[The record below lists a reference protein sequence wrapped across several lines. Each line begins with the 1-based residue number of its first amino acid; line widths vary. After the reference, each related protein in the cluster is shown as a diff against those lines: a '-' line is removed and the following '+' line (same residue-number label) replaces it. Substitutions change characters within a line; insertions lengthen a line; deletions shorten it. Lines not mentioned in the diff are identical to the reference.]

1 MIAVGHC
8 PISDGLQFFKPANG
22 KLVSSIDYTLLSYST
37 SGALFGYQYQP
48 GLFIYRLDEPTYI
61 FKQNFLL
68 ESEVLVHTH
77 SPPHVAKVVG
87 IPSYDRPNIYTVLF
101 PDGLI
106 LEYSDEDRIQY
117 GANATLCLSNMT
129 KPRHGK
135 LYLDADSQWFFCQGH
150 SQDLSQGFI
159 LHDLSSNFQVLL
171 DTGPLYRG
179 HVKF

>member
-1 MIAVGHC
+1 
-8 PISDGLQFFKPANG
+8 
-22 KLVSSIDYTLLSYST
+22 
-37 SGALFGYQYQP
+37 
-48 GLFIYRLDEPTYI
+48 
-61 FKQNFLL
+61 
-68 ESEVLVHTH
+68 
-77 SPPHVAKVVG
+77 
-87 IPSYDRPNIYTVLF
+87 
-101 PDGLI
+101 
-106 LEYSDEDRIQY
+106 
-117 GANATLCLSNMT
+117 MT

>member
-61 FKQNFLL
+61 FKQ
-68 ESEVLVHTH
+68 
-77 SPPHVAKVVG
+77 
-87 IPSYDRPNIYTVLF
+87 
-101 PDGLI
+101 
-106 LEYSDEDRIQY
+106 
-117 GANATLCLSNMT
+117 
-129 KPRHGK
+129 K